1 MGSRKMDLMNQFA
14 GKEWKLRLENG
25 LVGTVGK
32 GKNGMNGERNIN
44 MDTLLCVKQI
54 AGENLLL
61 IYTIESP
68 AWCSLMI

>member
-1 MGSRKMDLMNQFA
+1 MDLMNQFA

-32 GKNGMNGERNIN
+32 GENGMNGERNIN

-54 AGENLLL
+54 AGENLL
-61 IYTIESP
+61 
-68 AWCSLMI
+68 